1 MAGRARE
8 EAGVRVAGTNMGGAV
23 EKEVVTEGFFLARMV
38 GWWKCESESVFDF
51 VCAKCF
57 LRVTTAQGLDAN
69 FEFKRYNSL

>member
-57 LRVTTAQGLDAN
+57 L
-69 FEFKRYNSL
+69 